1 MNDEGKKL
9 LSDLI
14 VAVRDGDKEQ
24 IDKLKYDNLFYG
36 SSLLTIISNY
46 TFLSDIGIDFDFGFQ
61 ILKKGTRLYRIRRF
75 DESVNFSNEKE
86 WSYPP
91 SMPENRANRS
101 GEPALYLGTTEN
113 LCILETHIGKNEKY
127 VLGEYE
133 VTEDIM
139 LGGFLDCED
148 RKSMRKYLAVVIL
161 NAFLIAPSRG
171 DKNRELFNFID
182 ASYERY
188 TLDDL
193 QIEEAKELDLPLK
206 FGYLNKREEFYK
218 TTNRLLE
225 PIKRKYPEGLSYSSC
240 YIPVATV
247 GITYSDTNI
256 ALYKKGMNKIRF
268 VRSTI
273 KTNNS
278 KFNGTDVLKLLI
290 IKYNQLKTKDL

>member
-1 MNDEGKKL
+1 MYDEGKKL

-14 VAVRDGDKEQ
+14 DAVRGGDKEQ

-46 TFLSDIGIDFDFGFQ
+46 TFLSDIAIDFDFGFQ

-75 DESVNFSNEKE
+75 DESVNFSDEKE

-101 GEPALYLGTTEN
+101 DEPALYLGTTEN
-113 LCILETHIGKNEKY
+113 ICVLETHIGKNEKY
-127 VLGEYE
+127 VIGEYE
-133 VTEDIM
+133 VAEDII

-148 RKSMRKYLAVVIL
+148 RKSVRKYLAGVIL
-161 NAFLIAPSRG
+161 NAYLIAPSRG
-171 DKNRELFNFID
+171 DKNRELFDFID
-182 ASYERY
+182 AYYLGY
-188 TLDDL
+188 TLEDL
-193 QIEEAKELDLPLK
+193 QMKEAKELELPLK

-218 TTNRLLE
+218 TTNKLLE

-240 YIPVATV
+240 YIPVVTV
-247 GITYSDTNI
+247 GIVCSDTNVV
-256 ALYKKGMNKIRF
+256 LYKKGMNKIRF

-278 KFNGTDVLKLLI
+278 KFNGTDILKLLV
-290 IKYNQLKTKDL
+290 IKHN

>member
-1 MNDEGKKL
+1 MYDEGKKL

-14 VAVRDGDKEQ
+14 GAVRDGDKEQ
-24 IDKLKYDNLFYG
+24 IDKLKYDALFYG

-46 TFLSDIGIDFDFGFQ
+46 TFLSAIGIDFDFGFQ

-75 DESVNFSNEKE
+75 DESVNFSDEKE

-113 LCILETHIGKNEKY
+113 ICVLETHIGKNEKY
-127 VLGEYE
+127 VIGEYE
-133 VTEDIM
+133 VAEDII

-148 RKSMRKYLAVVIL
+148 RKSVRKYLAGVIL
-161 NAFLIAPSRG
+161 NAYLIAPSRG
-171 DKNRELFNFID
+171 DKNRELFDFID
-182 ASYERY
+182 AYYLGY
-188 TLDDL
+188 TLEDL
-193 QIEEAKELDLPLK
+193 QMKEAKELELPLK

-218 TTNRLLE
+218 TTNKLLE
-225 PIKRKYPEGLSYSSC
+225 PIKRKCPEGLSYSSC

-247 GITYSDTNI
+247 GIVCSDTNVV
-256 ALYKKGMNKIRF
+256 LYKKGMNKIRF

-278 KFNGTDVLKLLI
+278 KFNGTDILKLLV
-290 IKYNQLKTKDL
+290 IKHN

>member
-1 MNDEGKKL
+1 MYDEGKKL

-14 VAVRDGDKEQ
+14 DAVRDGDKEQ

-75 DESVNFSNEKE
+75 DESVNFSDEKE

-113 LCILETHIGKNEKY
+113 ICVLETHIGKNEKY
-127 VLGEYE
+127 VIGEYE
-133 VTEDIM
+133 VAEDII

-148 RKSMRKYLAVVIL
+148 RKSVRKYLAGVIL
-161 NAFLIAPSRG
+161 NAYLIAPSRG
-171 DKNRELFNFID
+171 DKNRELFDFID
-182 ASYERY
+182 AYYLGY
-188 TLDDL
+188 TLEDL
-193 QIEEAKELDLPLK
+193 QMKEAKELELPLK

-218 TTNRLLE
+218 TANKLLE

-247 GITYSDTNI
+247 GIVCSDTNVV
-256 ALYKKGMNKIRF
+256 LYKKGMNKIRF

-278 KFNGTDVLKLLI
+278 KFNGTDILKLLV
-290 IKYNQLKTKDL
+290 IKHN

>member
-1 MNDEGKKL
+1 MYDEGKKL

-14 VAVRDGDKEQ
+14 DAVRGGDKEQ

-46 TFLSDIGIDFDFGFQ
+46 TFLSDIAIDFDFGFQ

-75 DESVNFSNEKE
+75 DESVNFSDEKE

-101 GEPALYLGTTEN
+101 DEPALYLGTTEN
-113 LCILETHIGKNEKY
+113 ICVLETHIGKNEKY
-127 VLGEYE
+127 VIGEYE
-133 VTEDIM
+133 VAEDII

-148 RKSMRKYLAVVIL
+148 RKSVRKYLAGVIL
-161 NAFLIAPSRG
+161 NAYLIAPSRG
-171 DKNRELFNFID
+171 DKNRELFDFID
-182 ASYERY
+182 AYYLGY
-188 TLDDL
+188 TLEDL
-193 QIEEAKELDLPLK
+193 QMKEAKELELPLK

-218 TTNRLLE
+218 TTNKLLA

-240 YIPVATV
+240 YIPVVTV
-247 GITYSDTNI
+247 GIVCSDTNVV
-256 ALYKKGMNKIRF
+256 LYKKGMNKIRF

-278 KFNGTDVLKLLI
+278 KFNGTDILKLLV
-290 IKYNQLKTKDL
+290 IKHN

>member
-1 MNDEGKKL
+1 MNEEGKRL

-14 VAVRDGDKEQ
+14 DAIQAEDIEE
-24 IDKLKYDNLFYG
+24 INKLKYDNLFYG

-46 TFLSDIGIDFDFGFQ
+46 IFLSDIGVDFNFGFK
-61 ILKKGTRLYRIRRF
+61 ILKKGMRLYRIRRF
-75 DESVNFSNEKE
+75 DKSVNFSDEKE

-113 LCILETHIGKNEKY
+113 ICILETHIEKNEKY

-133 VTEDIM
+133 VVEDIM
-139 LGGFLDCED
+139 LGGFLDWED
-148 RKSMRKYLAVVIL
+148 HKSISKLLAGVIL
-161 NAFLIAPSRG
+161 NAYLIAPSRG
-171 DKNRELFNFID
+171 EKNKELFDFID
-182 ASYERY
+182 ARYEGY

-193 QIEEAKELDLPLK
+193 QMEEAKKLDLPLK

-225 PIKRKYPEGLSYSSC
+225 SIKRKYPEGLSYSSC
-240 YIPVATV
+240 YIPLATV
-247 GITYSDTNI
+247 GITCSDTNVV
-256 ALYKKGMNKIRF
+256 LYKKGMNNIRF

-273 KTNNS
+273 KTNNM
-278 KFNGTDVLKLLI
+278 KFNGIDILKLMAAMH
-290 IKYNQLKTKDL
+290 N